1 MLEQDGI
8 DKFFSELFS
17 LPSKYDLEDF
27 VQFGDHKIV
36 IAVPPDSST
45 QLKRNLLAAAK
56 AYFMGLR
63 SIDYVLKKYGPY
75 WDLEIELSRN
85 QEVLRDMLRDV
96 INQIRQTR
104 EWMDKIEDKPD
115 KVGLFAAGAALIR
128 LETSFKGAKALIKRG
143 YNFEALGICRL
154 ILEQIAWAYSVHEL
168 EDEMVFEIN
177 PTKSIA
183 ELKKLLPNVGRV
195 YGLLS
200 DEAHILPRLTP
211 RYIRFK
217 EPCPQVVLATT
228 EEGARSAFILLQ
240 LADIFGIVVEYIYRE
255 LAPAFSHIVKDRN
268 GKYRVNGSRPLSQI
282 ISHYKSELSSLES

>member
-8 DKFFSELFS
+8 DELFS
-17 LPSKYDLEDF
+17 LPSEHDLEDF
-27 VQFGDHKIV
+27 EVFGDHKIA
-36 IAVPPDSST
+36 IAVPPGT
-45 QLKRNLLAAAK
+45 PAELKKRILAAAK
-56 AYFMGLR
+56 SYHLGIK

-75 WDLEIELSRN
+75 WDLAIELSRN
-85 QEVLRDMLRDV
+85 QELLRGILRDV
-96 INQIRQTR
+96 INEIRQTR
-104 EWMDKIEDKPD
+104 KWMDKIENKPD

-128 LETSFKGAKALIKRG
+128 LETSFKAAKALIRRG

-154 ILEQIAWAYSVHEL
+154 ILEQIAWAYSISEL
-168 EDEMVFEIN
+168 EDETVFETN
-177 PTKSIA
+177 PTKSVA
-183 ELKKLLPNVGRV
+183 ALKRLLPNIGRV
-195 YGLLS
+195 YGRLS

-228 EEGARSAFILLQ
+228 EEGAWSALILLQ
-240 LADIFGIVVEYIYRE
+240 LADAFSIVAEYIYRE

-268 GKYRVNGSRPLSQI
+268 GKYRVNGSRASSQV

>member
-8 DKFFSELFS
+8 DEFFS
-17 LPSKYDLEDF
+17 LPSEHDLEDF
-27 VQFGDHKIV
+27 EVFGDHKIA
-36 IAVPPDSST
+36 IAVPPGSPAE
-45 QLKRNLLAAAK
+45 LKKRILAAAK
-56 AYFMGLR
+56 SYHLGIQ
-63 SIDYVLKKYGPY
+63 SIDYFLKKYGPY

-128 LETSFKGAKALIKRG
+128 LETSFKAAKTLIKRG

-154 ILEQIAWAYSVHEL
+154 ILEQIAWAYNVHEL
-168 EDEMVFEIN
+168 EDKMVFEIN

-228 EEGARSAFILLQ
+228 EERARSAFILLQ
-240 LADIFGIVVEYIYRE
+240 LADAFSIVAEYIYRE

-268 GKYRVNGSRPLSQI
+268 GKYCVNGSRASFQV

>member
-1 MLEQDGI
+1 
-8 DKFFSELFS
+8 
-17 LPSKYDLEDF
+17 
-27 VQFGDHKIV
+27 
-36 IAVPPDSST
+36 
-45 QLKRNLLAAAK
+45 
-56 AYFMGLR
+56 MGYR
-63 SIDYVLKKYGPY
+63 SIDYVLKEYGPY

-85 QEVLRDMLRDV
+85 QEVLRDILRDV
-96 INQIRQTR
+96 VDQIRQTR

-128 LETSFKGAKALIKRG
+128 LETSFKAAKALIKRG

-228 EEGARSAFILLQ
+228 EEGTRSAFVLLQ
-240 LADIFGIVVEYIYRE
+240 LADAFSIVAEYIYRE

-268 GKYRVNGSRPLSQI
+268 GKYCVNGSRASSQV
-282 ISHYKSELSSLES
+282 ISRYKSELSSLES

>member
-8 DKFFSELFS
+8 DKLFS
-17 LPSKYDLEDF
+17 LPSEHDLEDF
-27 VQFGDHKIV
+27 EVFGDPNIV
-36 IAVPPDSST
+36 VAVPPGSPAE
-45 QLKRNLLAAAK
+45 LKKRILAAAK
-56 AYFMGLR
+56 SYHLR
-63 SIDYVLKKYGPY
+63 FQSIDYVLKKYGPY
-75 WDLEIELSRN
+75 WNFETELSRK
-85 QEVLRDMLRDV
+85 QEILRDMLRDV

-104 EWMDKIEDKPD
+104 EWMDGIEDKPD
-115 KVGLFAAGAALIR
+115 KVGIFAAGAALIR
-128 LETSFKGAKALIKRG
+128 LETSFKAAKALIKRG
-143 YNFEALGICRL
+143 YNFEALGVCRL

-168 EDEMVFEIN
+168 EGEMVFKIH

-183 ELKKLLPNVGRV
+183 ELKRLLPNIGRL

-200 DEAHILPRLTP
+200 DEAHIVPRLTP

-228 EEGARSAFILLQ
+228 EEGVWSAFILLQ
-240 LADIFGIVVEYIYRE
+240 LADAFSIVAEYIYRE

-268 GKYRVNGSRPLSQI
+268 GKYCVNGSRASSQV